1 MIKKRSGSPENIGDK
16 IALLNPMNTF
26 VFFPPLVLS
35 SLLTHLTQRHLKKGK
50 KKERVPLSFS
60 VPCYPLVSAIP
71 TSYII
76 SNVKPLVEDLM
87 RD

>member
-1 MIKKRSGSPENIGDK
+1 MRNDKKGTVHLS
-16 IALLNPMNTF
+16 LHTF
-26 VFFPPLVLS
+26 LFFPPLVSS

-60 VPCYPLVSAIP
+60 VPCSPLVSAIP
-71 TSYII
+71 VSYIM
-76 SNVKPLVEDLM
+76 SNVKPLVDYVI

>member
-16 IALLNPMNTF
+16 IALLNPMN
-26 VFFPPLVLS
+26 PLVLS

-71 TSYII
+71 TSYIM
-76 SNVKPLVEDLM
+76 SNVKPLVDDLM